1 MIKWAGISIKN
12 NIVIIIY
19 LNKYEK
25 ESWINEKLL
34 VIAIKLDLV

>member
-12 NIVIIIY
+12 NIVIIKY